1 MLGTFVLSAGYH
13 DAYYTK
19 AQKMR
24 RLIQNKTNEI
34 LKEYDFILSPTTP
47 HSAFELG
54 QKMQNPVAMYLED
67 IYTVLANLSGNPA
80 ISLPIAKDQEGMPFG
95 IQLMSK
101 PFHEAELLAFSHNLI
116 NSL

>member
-1 MLGTFVLSAGYH
+1 
-13 DAYYTK
+13 
-19 AQKMR
+19 MR
-24 RLIQNKTNEI
+24 RLIQKKTNEI
-34 LKEYDFILSPTTP
+34 LNEYDFILNPTTP
-47 HSAFELG
+47 HTAFQLG
-54 QKMQNPVAMYLED
+54 RKVKNPVSMYLED
-67 IYTVLANLSGNPA
+67 IFTVLANLSGNPA